1 MTEPLNITTER
12 VDDIPLLLAQLDR
25 MGVQPLLDEYFPT
38 HGNWVGLSLG
48 WVTVLW
54 LTHSV
59 SEANHRLNH
68 VAPWAAPRLHTLRC
82 CTGQPV
88 HPLDLSD
95 DRLGSWRSCVMT
107 HRGTPLKGLSPSHGC
122 ACTTCS
128 PSACGWTGPRPAGTG
143 A

>member
-1 MTEPLNITTER
+1 MAEILNITTDR
-12 VDDIPLLLAQLDR
+12 VDDIPLLLAQRER
-25 MGVQPLLDEYFPT
+25 MGVQPLLDADFPT
-38 HGNWVGLSLG
+38 HRNGVGLSLG
-48 WVTVLW
+48 TVIW
-54 LTHSV
+54 LTPIL
-59 SEANHRLNH
+59 SEAHHRLNQ
-68 VAPWAAPRLHTLRC
+68 VEPWAEQRLHTLRRW
-82 CTGQPV
+82 TGQPV

-128 PSACGWTGPRPAGTG
+128 PSACGWTEPRPAGTG